1 MAIRK
6 HIRERAFTPDEV
18 ERLTAAYEGALA
30 TLQITDRNDPLTEE
44 IARKIIEVS
53 DSDGQ
58 CTAAIL
64 YARAL
69 AELGLPA
76 QRYFAATSK

>member
-1 MAIRK
+1 MARTR
-6 HIRERAFTPDEV
+6 HIKERAFNPDQV

-30 TLQITDRNDPLTEE
+30 TLQITDRNDPLAEE

-53 DSDGQ
+53 AADER
-58 CTAAIL
+58 CTPGLL

-76 QRYFAATSK
+76 PRYFPAGQ